1 MGSEPFSIRSRASGG
16 RVQSDLVDDVDRLS
30 RWEGE
35 WDSLAVA
42 CGRPFSA
49 PAWMLAWW
57 RHAAPRNSSLKVAVV
72 HEGNDLVGIAPLYVT
87 RRPGGISQ
95 FRLLAGDACF
105 RAEPLARPGAEAE
118 VAGEVAVM
126 LAGSNPAP
134 DLMTFDG
141 IPASCP
147 WPDLLRDAWPKAG
160 GKARVQ
166 NVMPAPTVTM
176 SSHQSFDAWFAS
188 RSRNFRQQIRRTRR
202 QLIGR
207 EAAFRL
213 ADPKD
218 PDAAV
223 DDFAALHR
231 KRWKGRGGSS
241 TLDAGVEHMVRVAA
255 RRMMQDLRLR
265 IWTLD
270 VSGRTVSSHVF
281 LAAGGEV
288 SYWLG
293 GFDPAWAR
301 YHPGIQ
307 VLVSSVEHAWAMGDH
322 RLDLGGGGQDYKY
335 RLADGEESLQWIDLI
350 PTGPRSARVW
360 TLLASRAAYRS
371 VSKYVPQPVSAR
383 LKALLGEPSHR
394 A

>member
-1 MGSEPFSIRSRASGG
+1 MRC
-16 RVQSDLVDDVDRLS
+16 DLVEDIDRLN
-30 RWEGE
+30 RWQDE
-35 WDSLAVA
+35 WDHLAVVL
-42 CGRPFSA
+42 GRPFCA

-57 RHAAPRNSSLKVAVV
+57 QHASPRNSSLKVAVV
-72 HEGNDLVGIAPLYVT
+72 HEGNDLVGIAPFFVT
-87 RRPGGISQ
+87 QRPGGIRH

-118 VAGEVAVM
+118 VAGEVAAI
-126 LAGSNPAP
+126 LAGSKPAP

-141 IPASCP
+141 VPAGCP

-160 GKARVQ
+160 GRTRVQ

-176 SSHQSFDAWFAS
+176 SSHESFEAWFGS

-207 EAAFRL
+207 GAVLRL
-213 ADPKD
+213 ADPKE
-218 PDAAV
+218 PDVAV
-223 DDFAALHR
+223 DAFAVLHR
-231 KRWKGRGGSS
+231 KRWEGRGGSS
-241 TLDAGVEHMVRVAA
+241 TLDAGVERMVRVAA
-255 RRMMQDLRLR
+255 RGMMQNLRLR

-270 VSGRTVSSHVF
+270 VSGRTVSSHIF

-307 VLVSSVEHAWAMGDH
+307 VLVSSVEHAWAIGDH
-322 RLDLGGGGQDYKY
+322 RLDLGGGGQEYKY

-350 PTGPRSARVW
+350 PTGPRSALVR

-371 VSKYVPQPVSAR
+371 VSKYVPQPVSSR
-383 LKALLGEPSHR
+383 LKGLLGEPSHR
-394 A
+394 E